1 MPKPNGYVLNY
12 VILTT
17 HSSHLYSMWD
27 FTHTFASL
35 WASRSLCEPWTSP
48 THSSLPNGI
57 FTSSARHPWV
67 SCTPSMR
74 ITCQPRMHIHGNLA
88 PHHYLALLAIFLCWA
103 FFFFSP
109 FSRIFVCG
117 PFRFSLSLL
126 GGDHEHLTTFTVHH
140 QPSSNTTC
148 WGDKY
153 LGEFPWVINIT
164 YRDTV

>member
-109 FSRIFVCG
+109 
-117 PFRFSLSLL
+117 SLGSLCVGRL
-126 GGDHEHLTTFTVHH
+126 GFLCPCWVGTMNTSPLSPYTTNLALIPLVGGI
-140 QPSSNTTC
+140 NT
-148 WGDKY
+148 
-153 LGEFPWVINIT
+153 LGSFLE
-164 YRDTV
+164 